1 MKNKLFA
8 MGLAL
13 FFLTTALAFA
23 GPKEKIAVAG
33 NDKMPT
39 SAVSGQA
46 GRAPYY
52 LFFDGK
58 GKLIEAVENPHKDKD
73 GAGKLVVD
81 FLAGKGVTVIV
92 AEGFGGP
99 IVDVLKGKGIRPVAF
114 KGAIA
119 EAVKK
124 VVESK

>member
-1 MKNKLFA
+1 VKNKLFTTG
-8 MGLAL
+8 MVL
-13 FFLTTALAFA
+13 FFLTTTLVFA

-33 NDKMPT
+33 NDKMTT

-58 GKLIEAVENPHKDKD
+58 GKLVEAVENPYKDKD
-73 GAGKLVVD
+73 GAGKLVAD
-81 FLAGKGVTVIV
+81 FLAGKGVTVVV

-119 EAVKK
+119 EAAKK

>member
-1 MKNKLFA
+1 MKKIIFVVWVVLFLVA
-8 MGLAL
+8 TLV
-13 FFLTTALAFA
+13 FA

-46 GRAPYY
+46 GKANYY

-58 GKLIEAVENPHKDKD
+58 GKLIEAVENPYKDRD
-73 GAGKLVVD
+73 GAGKLVAD
-81 FLAGKGVTVIV
+81 FLAGKGVTVVV

-99 IVDVLKGKGIRPVAF
+99 IVDVMKGKGIKPVVF
-114 KGAIA
+114 KGSI
-119 EAVKK
+119 EGAVKK
-124 VVESK
+124 VLESK